1 MGTNF
6 LGYYVG
12 FPFSNPVVRFY
23 AICIRLGA
31 CVALLLSNYRAHKDG
46 FDWHFFD
53 TVFPLALI
61 SGIIG
66 ARIWYV
72 IACWDQYAGG
82 PIWRIFDM
90 RQGGLAIQGG
100 AIGGVLVG
108 VLYCIFR
115 RKGTTI
121 LKIMDFAVP
130 TIIVAQAIGR
140 WGNFFNQEVFGHA
153 VDPSSWAFLP
163 SFITNNMQNGTMQM
177 GTYVYNGTTITA
189 ASNGVILP
197 KGSIAA
203 PMFLVEGVINIL
215 FYFVITKGLPVLLGK
230 HYKNGDQSFAYF
242 IAYGII
248 RMTLEPLRNP
258 HFIMGDASA
267 GKADYKSYTM
277 AIAFIGIGLLLIV
290 INHLLHH
297 FAEKGKFDFHP
308 FLKSVFV
315 EEEAQAV
322 LEVSSP
328 VVNIESKKVENNNEI
343 VEEESD
349 FMKKLK
355 SKEDDIKND
364 KDQR

>member
-1 MGTNF
+1 
-6 LGYYVG
+6 
-12 FPFSNPVVRFY
+12 
-23 AICIRLGA
+23 
-31 CVALLLSNYRAHKDG
+31 
-46 FDWHFFD
+46 
-53 TVFPLALI
+53 
-61 SGIIG
+61 
-66 ARIWYV
+66 
-72 IACWDQYAGG
+72 
-82 PIWRIFDM
+82 M

-163 SFITNNMQNGTMQM
+163 SFITSNMQNGTMQM

-277 AIAFIGIGLLLIV
+277 AIACIGIGLLLIV

-364 KDQR
+364 KNQR

>member
-1 MGTNF
+1 
-6 LGYYVG
+6 
-12 FPFSNPVVRFY
+12 
-23 AICIRLGA
+23 
-31 CVALLLSNYRAHKDG
+31 
-46 FDWHFFD
+46 
-53 TVFPLALI
+53 
-61 SGIIG
+61 
-66 ARIWYV
+66 
-72 IACWDQYAGG
+72 
-82 PIWRIFDM
+82 
-90 RQGGLAIQGG
+90 
-100 AIGGVLVG
+100 
-108 VLYCIFR
+108 
-115 RKGTTI
+115 
-121 LKIMDFAVP
+121 
-130 TIIVAQAIGR
+130 
-140 WGNFFNQEVFGHA
+140 
-153 VDPSSWAFLP
+153 
-163 SFITNNMQNGTMQM
+163 M
-177 GTYVYNGTTITA
+177 GTYVFNGTTITA